1 MCRRRSTSAL
11 RSTFTQASTP
21 ITTPTT
27 ALAAILALT
36 LATILTTTLATILT
50 AGPTGLYE
58 FSDIEGVSPTLQV
71 KIGETLFFDQRHPSN
86 WFHPLGFAYEPDG
99 AHRP

>member
-1 MCRRRSTSAL
+1 MPSTLNLCAKINVHAGLYAYHNPYHNPS
-11 RSTFTQASTP
+11 RNPSP
-21 ITTPTT
+21 NPRHNPNHNP
-27 ALAAILALT
+27 
-36 LATILTTTLATILT
+36 ILTHT